1 MGHVKYAINMARQ
14 HVEIAKKSIENGIE
28 DLIDY
33 SIRAAE
39 KWLKQAEDRLKE
51 QNDATKQT

>member
-1 MGHVKYAINMARQ
+1 MEHVKYAINMARQ
-14 HVEIAKKSIENGIE
+14 HVKVARESIEKGIE

-39 KWLKQAEDRLKE
+39 KQLKQAEDRLKE
-51 QNDATKQT
+51 KDNATK

>member
-14 HVEIAKKSIENGIE
+14 HVEVAKRSIENGIE

-51 QNDATKQT
+51 QNDATK